1 MQGVRWRPHLF
12 LMQAVLHRVSHFE
25 EKKMLLCSFKT
36 ESPLLKTLAGLK
48 RHYGQVTCTSAQNRV
63 PGKPWTGF
71 PRRSARG

>member
-12 LMQAVLHRVSHFE
+12 LMRAVLYRVSHFE

-48 RHYGQVTCTSAQNRV
+48 RQFVELS
-63 PGKPWTGF
+63 
-71 PRRSARG
+71 